1 MVVVSGSGKL
11 SEMIGSGFWGMGS
24 GSGGMGLFIEDDW
37 LVSVSR
43 VTVLGGGGAMS
54 IDILGTC

>member
-1 MVVVSGSGKL
+1 
-11 SEMIGSGFWGMGS
+11 MIGSCFWGMGS
-24 GSGGMGLFIEDDW
+24 GGGGMGLFIEDDW

-43 VTVLGGGGAMS
+43 VTVLGGEGAMS